1 MNQIFSSPLSLSVI
15 DTVKSLP
22 EFFCQ
27 NDLLERM
34 TYETGKEFMV
44 QLGNLVILK
53 ENLDL
58 IEKIGEGMNQL
69 AVLKIKINVF
79 VGEFGLVFRG
89 LLLQN
94 ESLVAVAVKTLKGNK
109 YNEDMVPLLNCDYCC
124 FSMCHFNASLFHFL
138 QKRQPLDLM
147 DS

>member
-1 MNQIFSSPLSLSVI
+1 MNQIFSSPLSLFVI
-15 DTVKSLP
+15 DTVNSLP
-22 EFFCQ
+22 GFFCQ

-44 QLGNLVILK
+44 QLGNFVILK

-69 AVLKIKINVF
+69 AVLKIEINVF

-94 ESLVAVAVKTLKGNK
+94 ESLQAVAVKTLKGNK
-109 YNEDMVPLLNCDYCC
+109 YM
-124 FSMCHFNASLFHFL
+124 
-138 QKRQPLDLM
+138 KT
-147 DS
+147 

>member
-1 MNQIFSSPLSLSVI
+1 
-15 DTVKSLP
+15 
-22 EFFCQ
+22 
-27 NDLLERM
+27 M

-58 IEKIGEGMNQL
+58 IEKIGEGMNQS
-69 AVLKIKINVF
+69 AVLKIEINVF

-109 YNEDMVPLLNCDYCC
+109 
-124 FSMCHFNASLFHFL
+124 
-138 QKRQPLDLM
+138 
-147 DS
+147 